1 MKNYIKLGQLS
12 EKKAESLLE
21 IQEASG
27 MQFVSIDDDND
38 IQMEVKDG
46 DSFMQFLFGA
56 EDKNKVKTEIKEEP
70 PSEVEIN
77 VQVATSVVP
86 QEEGVG
92 QLSPANTVS
101 PQASPI
107 RIQAP
112 ENENPNN
119 GDIQHLNTDT
129 AHVPFLVDGQN
140 TSLQNCLILFD
151 KDGKGTLHH
160 TGSQEDKL
168 KIIQL
173 MQQQLPQ
180 LEAEDNSHS
189 QIKRETTVSYVP
201 LTPPPIKQETVE
213 GMVKKNKPKKKKK
226 NSKKSKQHH
235 QQHCPYERP
244 QNNIAGYWQ
253 NQPPA
258 QQHYQR
264 QYPMYPAYTNEFGR
278 FFN

>member
-46 DSFMQFLFGA
+46 ESFMTFLFGA
-56 EDKNKVKTEIKEEP
+56 DDKNKVKTEIKEEP
-70 PSEVEIN
+70 PLDVEIN
-77 VQVATSVVP
+77 VQIATGVIP

-92 QLSPANTVS
+92 QLSPANTAS

-107 RIQAP
+107 GIQTP
-112 ENENPNN
+112 ENENQDN
-119 GDIQHLNTDT
+119 GDLQQLNTNT
-129 AHVPFLVDGQN
+129 AHIPFLVDGQN

-189 QIKRETTVSYVP
+189 QIKRETTVTYVP

-213 GMVKKNKPKKKKK
+213 GMIKKKKPKKKKT
-226 NSKKSKQHH
+226 KKSKQHH
-235 QQHCPYERP
+235 QQHGPYARP
-244 QNNIAGYWQ
+244 QNNTAGYWQ

-258 QQHYQR
+258 Q
-264 QYPMYPAYTNEFGR
+264 P
-278 FFN
+278 